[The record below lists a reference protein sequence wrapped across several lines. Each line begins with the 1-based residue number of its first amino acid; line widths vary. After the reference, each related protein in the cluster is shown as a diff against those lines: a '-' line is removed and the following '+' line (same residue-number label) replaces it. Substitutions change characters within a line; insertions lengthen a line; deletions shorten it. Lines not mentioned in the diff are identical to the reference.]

1 MTLQQLRIF
10 VAVGNYLNV
19 TRASKEVD
27 IRQSTASE
35 QLKALE
41 AEYGV
46 QLLRRVGRGIELTEA
61 GALLLRD
68 AEIIVSEVEKLQQK
82 YTAKAIAGKKTA
94 VSVGGSHSPSAS
106 VLPLLSVIFKG
117 THPGGAVNLRTGT
130 SQEIMRLL
138 LNSEIELG
146 VVTSPPSDP
155 LIAVDPCWQ
164 ERLVAFVSAKHP
176 MAKKRKLTLTEL
188 ASTPLIIKKGKE
200 GDDKVAHLLKWIQQQ
215 GFELNIFMNT
225 ESPEATMASV
235 QTGIGVGILYE
246 HLIKGAVKSGE
257 LKILAVPELE
267 KKMKVEISAIYYK
280 RRPLS
285 PAAEDFLILVRE
297 WCKKRVKIA

>member
-10 VAVGNYLNV
+10 VAVGSYLNV

-68 AEIIVSEVEKLQQK
+68 AEIIVSEFEKLQQK
-82 YTAKAIAGKKTA
+82 YTAKAIVGKKTA

-106 VLPLLSVIFKG
+106 VLPRLSVIFKR
-117 THPGGAVNLRTGT
+117 THPGVAVNLRTGT

-138 LNSEIELG
+138 SNSEIELG

-155 LIAVDPCWQ
+155 SIAVDPCWQ

-176 MAKKRKLTLTEL
+176 MAKKRMLTLPEL
-188 ASTPLIIKKGKE
+188 ASAPLIVKEGKE
-200 GDDKVAHLLKWIQQQ
+200 GDGKLAHLLKWIRQQ
-215 GFELNIFMNT
+215 GFELNIAMNT
-225 ESPEATMASV
+225 DSPGATIATV

-246 HLIKGAVKSGE
+246 HLIEDAVKRGE
-257 LKILAVPELE
+257 LKILRVPELE
-267 KKMKVEISAIYYK
+267 IKMRVETSKIYYK

-285 PAAEDFLILVRE
+285 PAAGDFLTLLRE
-297 WCKKRVKIA
+297 WCNTRVKRL

>member
-19 TRASKEVD
+19 TRASKEVH
-27 IRQSTASE
+27 IHQSTASE
-35 QLKALE
+35 HLKALE
-41 AEYGV
+41 SEYGV
-46 QLLRRVGRGIELTEA
+46 QLLRRLGHGVELTEA
-61 GALLLRD
+61 GALLLGD

-82 YTAKAIAGKKTA
+82 YTAKVIAGKKIA

-117 THPGGAVNLRTGT
+117 THPRVAVNLRTGT

-176 MAKKRKLTLTEL
+176 LAKKRKLTLAEL
-188 ASTPLIIKKGKE
+188 ASTPLIIKKAKE

-235 QTGIGVGILYE
+235 QTGIGLGILYE
-246 HLIKGAVKSGE
+246 HLVKGAVKSGE

-267 KKMKVEISAIYYK
+267 KKMKVDISAIYYR

-285 PAAEDFLILVRE
+285 PAAGDFLTLLRE
-297 WCKKRVKIA
+297 WCKKRVKIP